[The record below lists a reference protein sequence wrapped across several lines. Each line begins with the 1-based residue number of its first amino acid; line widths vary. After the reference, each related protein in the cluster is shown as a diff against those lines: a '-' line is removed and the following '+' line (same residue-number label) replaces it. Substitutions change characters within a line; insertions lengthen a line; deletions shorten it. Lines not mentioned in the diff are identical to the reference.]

1 MTKYAMVDTITNYVG
16 NIIEW
21 DGTSLYEPPEN
32 CILLPADN
40 AGVGDTYDPITGQFI
55 KPTIIEELPKVL
67 TAEEKLA
74 QAGLTVDEL
83 KTLLGL

>member
-1 MTKYAMVDTITNYVG
+1 MAKYAMVDITTNYVG

-21 DGTSLYEPPEN
+21 DGTSLYEPPDN
-32 CILLPADN
+32 CILIPADN
-40 AGVGDTYDPITGQFI
+40 AGMGDTFDPTTGQFM
-55 KPTIIEELPKVL
+55 KPIIIEEPPKVL

>member
-1 MTKYAMVDTITNYVG
+1 MAKYAMVHITTNYVG

-32 CILLPADN
+32 CILIPTND
-40 AGVGDTYDPITGQFI
+40 AGLGDTYDPTTRQFI
-55 KPTIIEELPKVL
+55 KPIIVEEPPKVL

>member
-1 MTKYAMVDTITNYVG
+1 MAKYAMIDTITNYVG

-21 DGTSLYEPPEN
+21 DGESLYLPPEN
-32 CILLPADN
+32 CILIPTDT
-40 AGVGDTYDPITGQFI
+40 AGLGDTYDPTTGQFI
-55 KPTIIEELPKVL
+55 KPVIIEQPPKVL

-74 QAGLTVDEL
+74 NAGLTVEEL

>member
-1 MTKYAMVDTITNYVG
+1 MAKYATLDTNTNQVE

-21 DGTSLYEPPEN
+21 DGVSLYTPSDN
-32 CILLPADN
+32 CILIQSDTACI
-40 AGVGDTYDPITGQFI
+40 GDTYNPITGQFI
-55 KPTIIEELPKVL
+55 KPIIIEELPKVL